1 MTANAPDGFLADAE
15 PYSKIRWELADTG
28 IATLT
33 LDRPEKLNAFDK
45 DMLGE
50 IRDAIWKASFD
61 DAVRVVVITGAGR
74 GFCSGRDIAGLRM
87 ENALPSPQY
96 RTYVRANH
104 ETFDD
109 LEAFE
114 KPLIAAV
121 NGVCAGGGVEL
132 AAACDIRVAAHEASF
147 LLPETALG
155 VLPASGACSRLIDVM
170 GIGRLKEMVLTGD
183 PVDAQEAYRIG
194 LANHVVP
201 GAELLDKANQI
212 ALRMIS
218 RAPQAVG
225 MAKHIINAC
234 RGLDAETGRLFERL
248 GQSILINTA
257 DAQRGMLAFEA
268 KERITFEGR

>member
-1 MTANAPDGFLADAE
+1 MSATPPDGFLADAA
-15 PYSKIRWELADTG
+15 PYNGIRWEVDGG

-33 LDRPEKLNAFDK
+33 LARPKKLNAFDK
-45 DMLGE
+45 EMLAE

-61 DAVRVVVITGAGR
+61 DAVGVVIVTGDGR

-87 ENALPSPQY
+87 ENALSSPQY

-132 AAACDIRVAAHEASF
+132 AAACDIRVAAREASF

-155 VLPASGACSRLIDVM
+155 VLPASGACSRLADIM

-183 PVDAQEAYRIG
+183 PIDAEEAYRIG
-194 LANHVVP
+194 LANHVVDQQD
-201 GAELLDKANQI
+201 LLPKARQI
-212 ALRMIS
+212 AERILT

-234 RGLDAETGRLFERL
+234 RGLDSETGRLFERL
-248 GQSILINTA
+248 GQSILIRTD
-257 DAQRGMLAFEA
+257 DAQRGMAAFEN
-268 KERITFEGR
+268 KQKITFQGR

>member
-1 MTANAPDGFLADAE
+1 MNGTPEGFLADAT
-15 PYSKIRWELADTG
+15 PYRGIRWEVGDDGVAV
-28 IATLT
+28 LT
-33 LDRPEKLNAFDK
+33 LARPAKLNAFDK
-45 DMLGE
+45 RMLGE
-50 IRDAIWKASFD
+50 IRDAIWRAGFD
-61 DAVRVVVITGAGR
+61 DAVRVVIVTGEGR

-87 ENALPSPQY
+87 ENALPGPQY
-96 RTYVRANH
+96 RAYVRANH

-132 AAACDIRVAAHEASF
+132 AAACDIRVAAREATF

-155 VLPASGACSRLIDVM
+155 VLPASGACSRLTDIM

-183 PVDAQEAYRIG
+183 PVDADEAYRIG
-194 LANHVVP
+194 LANRVVD
-201 GAELLDKANQI
+201 GADLLATARHI
-212 ALRMIS
+212 AGRIIS

-234 RGLDAETGRLFERL
+234 RGLDAETGRLLERL
-248 GQSILINTA
+248 GQSVLIPTL
-257 DAQRGMLAFEA
+257 DAQRGMAAFET
-268 KERITFEGR
+268 KQPITFEGR

>member
-1 MTANAPDGFLADAE
+1 MTSSPPEGFLADAA
-15 PYSKIRWELADTG
+15 PYQGIRWEVADDG
-28 IATLT
+28 IAILT
-33 LDRPEKLNAFDK
+33 LDRPRKLNAFDK
-45 DMLGE
+45 TMLAE

-61 DAVRVVVITGAGR
+61 DAVRVVIVTGEGR

-132 AAACDIRVAAHEASF
+132 AAACDIRIASTEASF
-147 LLPETALG
+147 LLPETQLG
-155 VLPASGACSRLIDVM
+155 VLPASGACSRLTDIM

-183 PVDAQEAYRIG
+183 PIDAAEAYRIG

-201 GAELLDKANQI
+201 ADELLDRARQI

-234 RGLDAETGRLFERL
+234 RNLDPETGRLFERL
-248 GQSILINTA
+248 GQSILITTS
-257 DAQRGMLAFEA
+257 DAQRGMAAFEA
-268 KERITFEGR
+268 KERITFEGH

>member
-1 MTANAPDGFLADAE
+1 MSATAPEGFLADIE
-15 PYSKIRWELADTG
+15 TYKGIRWEVAPDG

-33 LDRPEKLNAFDK
+33 LNRPEKLNAFDK
-45 DMLGE
+45 EMLGE

-61 DAVRVVVITGAGR
+61 DAVKVVIITGEGR

-87 ENALPSPQY
+87 ENSLPSAQY

-132 AAACDIRVAAHEASF
+132 AAACDIRVAATSASF
-147 LLPETALG
+147 MLPETALG
-155 VLPASGACSRLIDVM
+155 VLPASGACSRLIDIM
-170 GIGRLKEMVLTGD
+170 GIGRLKELVMTGD
-183 PVDAQEAYRIG
+183 PVDADEAYRIG

-201 GAELLDKANQI
+201 NEDLLPKAVEI
-212 ALRMIS
+212 ARRILT

-234 RGLDAETGRLFERL
+234 RGLDSETGRLFERL
-248 GQSILINTA
+248 GQSILINTE
-257 DAQRGMLAFEA
+257 DAQRGMAAFEA
-268 KERITFEGR
+268 KQKIKFEGR

>member
-1 MTANAPDGFLADAE
+1 MSATPPDGFLADAT
-15 PYSKIRWELADTG
+15 PYHGIRWEVDGG

-33 LDRPEKLNAFDK
+33 LARPNKLNAFDK
-45 DMLGE
+45 EMLAE

-61 DAVRVVVITGAGR
+61 DAVGVVIITGEGR

-132 AAACDIRVAAHEASF
+132 AAACDIRVAAREASF

-155 VLPASGACSRLIDVM
+155 VLPASGACSRLTDIM

-183 PVDAQEAYRIG
+183 PIDAEEAYRIG
-194 LANHVVP
+194 LANHVVDQ
-201 GAELLDKANQI
+201 GDLLPKARQI
-212 ALRMIS
+212 AERMLT
-218 RAPQAVG
+218 RAPQAIG

-234 RGLDAETGRLFERL
+234 RGLDSETGRLFERL
-248 GQSILINTA
+248 GQSILIRTD
-257 DAQRGMLAFEA
+257 DAQRGMAAFED
-268 KERITFEGR
+268 KQKITFQGR

>member
-1 MTANAPDGFLADAE
+1 MSAPEGFLSDIAE
-15 PYSKIRWELADTG
+15 YQHIRWQTRPDG

-33 LDRPEKLNAFDK
+33 LDRPAKLNAFDK
-45 DMLGE
+45 AMLGE

-61 DAVRVVVITGAGR
+61 DAVGVVIITGEGR

-87 ENALPSPQY
+87 ENALPSAQY
-96 RTYVRANH
+96 RAYVRANH

-132 AAACDIRVAAHEASF
+132 AAACDIRVASTNASF
-147 LLPETALG
+147 LLPETQLG
-155 VLPASGACSRLIDVM
+155 VLPASGACSRLVDIM
-170 GIGRLKEMVLTGD
+170 GIGRLKEMVMTGD
-183 PVDAQEAYRIG
+183 PVTAQDAYRIG
-194 LANHVVP
+194 LVNHVVP
-201 GAELLDKANQI
+201 PEDLLTKAEEI
-212 ALRMIS
+212 AGRILT

-234 RGLDAETGRLFERL
+234 RGLDAETGRVLERL
-248 GQSILINTA
+248 GQSILITTQ
-257 DAQRGMLAFEA
+257 DAQRGMEAFEN
-268 KERITFEGR
+268 KQKITFEGR

>member
-1 MTANAPDGFLADAE
+1 MTDAPSGFLADIDEYTGITWQVA
-15 PYSKIRWELADTG
+15 PSG

-33 LDRPEKLNAFDK
+33 LNRPSKLNAFDK
-45 DMLGE
+45 QMLAE
-50 IRDAIWKASFD
+50 IRHAIWNASFD
-61 DAVRVVVITGAGR
+61 DAVRVVIITGAGR

-87 ENALPSPQY
+87 ENSLPSAQY

-132 AAACDIRVAAHEASF
+132 AAACDIRIAAPEARF

-155 VLPASGACSRLIDVM
+155 VLPASGACSRLIDIM
-170 GIGRLKEMVLTGD
+170 GIGRLKEMVMTGD
-183 PVDAQEAYRIG
+183 PVDAAEAYRIG
-194 LANHVVP
+194 LVNHVVP
-201 GAELLDKANQI
+201 AEELLSKAEEI
-212 ALRMIS
+212 AGRMML

-234 RGLDAETGRLFERL
+234 RGLDTETGRLFERL
-248 GQSILINTA
+248 GQSILITTD
-257 DAQRGMLAFEA
+257 DAQRGMQAFEDKA
-268 KERITFEGR
+268 SIKFEGR

>member
-1 MTANAPDGFLADAE
+1 MAPD
-15 PYSKIRWELADTG
+15 G

-61 DAVRVVVITGAGR
+61 DAVKVVIITGEGR

-132 AAACDIRVAAHEASF
+132 SAACDIRVASTSAYF
-147 LLPETALG
+147 MLPETALG
-155 VLPASGACSRLIDVM
+155 VLPASGACSRLIDIM
-170 GIGRLKEMVLTGD
+170 GIGRLKEMVMTGD
-183 PVDAQEAYRIG
+183 PVSAEDAYRIG
-194 LANHVVP
+194 LANHVVAP
-201 GAELLDKANQI
+201 DELLNKAKEI
-212 ALRMIS
+212 AGRMLM
-218 RAPQAVG
+218 RVPQAVG
-225 MAKHIINAC
+225 MAKLIINAC
-234 RGLDAETGRLFERL
+234 RGLDSESGRLFERL
-248 GQSILINTA
+248 GQSNLINTE
-257 DAQRGMLAFEA
+257 DAQRGML
-268 KERITFEGR
+268 TFEHKKKLSFVGR

>member
-1 MTANAPDGFLADAE
+1 MTAPEGFLSPIETYENILWDVAPD
-15 PYSKIRWELADTG
+15 G

-33 LDRPEKLNAFDK
+33 LNRPEKLNAFDK
-45 DMLGE
+45 RMLHE

-61 DAVRVVVITGAGR
+61 DAVKVVIITGSGR
-74 GFCSGRDIAGLRM
+74 GFCSGRDISGLRM
-87 ENALPSPQY
+87 ENALSSPQY

-121 NGVCAGGGVEL
+121 NGICAGGGVEL
-132 AAACDIRVAAHEASF
+132 SAACDIRVASTAAAF
-147 LLPETALG
+147 MLPETQLG
-155 VLPASGACSRLIDVM
+155 VLPASGACSRLIDIM
-170 GIGRLKEMVLTGD
+170 GIGRLKEMVMTGD
-183 PVDAQEAYRIG
+183 PVSAEDAYRIG
-194 LANHVVP
+194 LANHLVEP
-201 GAELLDKANQI
+201 DQLLPKAKEI
-212 ALRMIS
+212 AARILT

-248 GQSILINTA
+248 GQSILITTD
-257 DAQRGMLAFEA
+257 DAQRGMAAFEN
-268 KERITFEGR
+268 KQKITFEGR